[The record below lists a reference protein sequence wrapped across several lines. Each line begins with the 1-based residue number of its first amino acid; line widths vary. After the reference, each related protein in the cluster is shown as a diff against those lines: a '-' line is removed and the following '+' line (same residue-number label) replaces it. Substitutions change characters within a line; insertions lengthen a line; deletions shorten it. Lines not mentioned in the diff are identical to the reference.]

1 LEGVRV
7 LVVDDERDSLE
18 WVHRLLKECKAKVT
32 LATSAQDGLRL
43 VSEEPPDVIVSDIG
57 MPEKDGLEMMRELR
71 ARADQVGK
79 TPAIA
84 LTAFSRS
91 EDRTRAMLAGYQVHL
106 AKPVEPQELLAAV
119 ANLAGRTSGEA
130 RY

>member
-1 LEGVRV
+1 VDLDGVRV

-18 WVHRLLKECKAKVT
+18 WVHRLLGDCKAQVI
-32 LATSAQDGLRL
+32 LATSAADGLRL
-43 VSEEPPDVIVSDIG
+43 VNEQPPDVIVSDIG

-84 LTAFSRS
+84 
-91 EDRTRAMLAGYQVHL
+91 
-106 AKPVEPQELLAAV
+106 
-119 ANLAGRTSGEA
+119 
-130 RY
+130 